1 MNYLVGAI
9 IFLFVLF
16 LAAKGRLG
24 LYASML
30 FYTAPG
36 DASTGSGQAAPS
48 SSSGPTQTD
57 QPATNAGVLHNTI
70 TPFNAIPQIGNAL
83 GGAWNW
89 LMSPPS
95 TGAVK

>member
-30 FYTAPG
+30 LYTAPAPA
-36 DASTGSGQAAPS
+36 DSGTQPSAP
-48 SSSGPTQTD
+48 GPTAIEN
-57 QPATNAGVLHNTI
+57 PATNAAVLHNQI
-70 TPFNAIPQIGNAL
+70 SPFNALPQIGDFFKN
-83 GGAWNW
+83 GWNW
-89 LMSPPS
+89 LTSPP
-95 TGAVK
+95 TGTQK